1 MCLPLA
7 RAIGNRCPERTARP
21 MKIAHTVNTCTTQQQ
36 RWAHQMQRAT
46 NRKKVEGVR
55 RTDTSFHCHG
65 ALASQPAA
73 TDGAP
78 PLTQLNHS
86 LSFTTGLVQLTARE
100 SKSTRGAEMHD
111 QPKTPRCHV
120 PPANSQ
126 SYHSQRARYSR
137 RRANRRAHAVQKFTT
152 SRRHQDVMC
161 HLAEDG
167 ETKCMRTHVAA
178 RSRRNATNSQPVIHS
193 FLIRRRGA
201 TPAHCL
207 ESHALA
213 HHKPLRPQA
222 LTSAAA

>member
-55 RTDTSFHCHG
+55 RTDKSFHCHG
-65 ALASQPAA
+65 ALTSQPTA

-86 LSFTTGLVQLTARE
+86 LSFTTGLVQRTARE

-126 SYHSQRARYSR
+126 SIIHSEFGTADGGVIGGRGGRHQKSQRY
-137 RRANRRAHAVQKFTT
+137 HASWQ
-152 SRRHQDVMC
+152 S
-161 HLAEDG
+161 
-167 ETKCMRTHVAA
+167 
-178 RSRRNATNSQPVIHS
+178 
-193 FLIRRRGA
+193 
-201 TPAHCL
+201 
-207 ESHALA
+207 
-213 HHKPLRPQA
+213 
-222 LTSAAA
+222 SASSSASSPSP